1 MLEVHN
7 LQLAYICHMEKS
19 WIDRISRQLDIKPLQ
34 VSNTLQMLEG
44 GATVPF
50 IARYRKERTGSLDET
65 FIDTIQQEFTKLKE
79 LAQRKETILSAI
91 DEQGKLTPELA
102 KQIKDCFDPVI
113 LEDLYLPYKKKR
125 ETKADKARQ
134 LGLEP
139 LADLIMGQKETDIR
153 SRCRAF
159 LSPEV
164 ASVDDALEGALWI
177 VAERISEKQD
187 LREHLRNIFRQHA
200 VLESKPSRSQKADR
214 SKYQDYLQYQE
225 KASTIP
231 SHRLLAIMRG
241 EKEGALSVRIAPDE
255 ERTIASIRRLAFNP
269 YGRSV
274 DLLQIALEDAY
285 KRLLVPAME
294 TQVRNELKEK
304 ADDEAISVFAENL
317 RQLLLA
323 PPLGAKLVL
332 AIDPGYRTGC
342 KVVCLDSQG
351 ALLAK
356 STWFL
361 HAPSARRED
370 AETELGR
377 WMEKYRFEA
386 VAVGDGTAGK
396 ETLDWIKDLLKGT
409 GIESYAVDESGAS
422 IYSASAI
429 AREEFPDLD
438 LTVRGAISIGR
449 RLMDPMAELIKIDPK
464 SIGVGQYQHDVD
476 QKKLKLALD
485 QTLIHCVHLVGVR
498 LNTASKYLLAYLG
511 GIGPT
516 VAQNIV
522 DFRESHGP
530 FKTVKGILEVP
541 KLGPKAFE
549 LAAGFLRIPD
559 GDDPLDNT
567 GVHPESYNVVDK
579 MAHMAGV
586 TVEKLI
592 GDQQL
597 LERID
602 LERLV
607 TDQIGLPTLRDIIN
621 DLSKPG
627 LDPRGKAETMEFD
640 QRLKTLEDVVE
651 GMIINGL
658 VTNIT
663 KFGVFVDIGIKENGL
678 IHISQLSDKFVSD
691 PAEVVKLRQRVTVKV
706 LEVDHTRKRISLSRK
721 GLG

>member
-102 KQIKDCFDPVI
+102 RQIKDCFDSVI

-361 HAPSARRED
+361 HAPIARRED